1 MSKTGEM
8 IKKPRLG
15 IFLELWAM
23 MMGLVLLTVG
33 CMWFG
38 QVLFL
43 EKNYADAT
51 LASARERL
59 RPVME
64 DLTSSDLAGDPKFL
78 PFLSRITDGTLY
90 LASPDGSL
98 IGIYSNGKALTDASS
113 EPEFHLWETRLSQAA
128 LETIQNQE
136 PFQKLHTKD
145 QRIDAILMPFSV
157 TYGGAD
163 AFLVLF
169 NRLDL
174 SAVTR
179 LNRQQLIFMSAFLTL
194 SAAILAAGFSRHF
207 TKPILTIR
215 DTVDRLAGNDFDARA
230 DIRRRDELGDLAA
243 SVGLLG
249 QALSR
254 IDVLRK
260 ELIANVSHELRS
272 PLAVIAGYAEMVRDI
287 HWKDPQMRE
296 EDLDL
301 IIHEARRMS
310 EMVNDILDYS
320 QLQSGYTALH
330 PEVCSFCALVR
341 REIDACLARSAE
353 YRIPIRFLPPAAEV
367 QLLADPLKMSQ
378 VLRNLLYNAINHT
391 PEGEEITVSV
401 TKRSSLWRLSVAN
414 PGEPIP
420 EADRQI
426 IWERY
431 QRSQHQSGRHMGT
444 GIGLSIVSTILA
456 AHHMEYGVNCA
467 NGQTIFWFEFPGSGS
482 L

>member
-51 LASARERL
+51 LAS
-59 RPVME
+59 
-64 DLTSSDLAGDPKFL
+64 
-78 PFLSRITDGTLY
+78 
-90 LASPDGSL
+90 PDGSL
-98 IGIYSNGKALTDASS
+98 IGIYSNGKALTDAFS

-249 QALSR
+249 QSLSR

-391 PEGEEITVSV
+391 PEGEEITVFRHK
-401 TKRSSLWRLSVAN
+401 TLQPLAPKRR
-414 PGEPIP
+414 
-420 EADRQI
+420 
-426 IWERY
+426 
-431 QRSQHQSGRHMGT
+431 QSGRTDSRGGPADHLGALSAQPASKRPAYGHRNRPFHRQHHPCRPPH
-444 GIGLSIVSTILA
+444 GIRRRLRKRTDHLLV
-456 AHHMEYGVNCA
+456 
-467 NGQTIFWFEFPGSGS
+467 
-482 L
+482 